1 MNLIDALKS
10 VRDRRTK
17 PKYPQWIV
25 LLLVIMATMSGR
37 YGYRPLARFVH
48 RHQQAVLDYLELPYD
63 RLPSLSTLRRVMIHL
78 DFEALTEAFN
88 QWALS
93 QASELERKEPRHLAT
108 DGKAIKAS
116 VRGYNQSYQDF
127 AVTVSMYCVETGQV
141 EALANFRHKETSE
154 ITVVQQLL
162 EQLQLTGVCV
172 SPDALHAQKKR

>member
-48 RHQQAVLDYLELPYD
+48 RHQQAVLEYLELPYD
-63 RLPSLSTLRRVMIHL
+63 RLPSLTTLRRVMIHL

-88 QWALS
+88 HWALS
-93 QASELERKEPRHLAT
+93 QETELEWKEPRHLAT

-116 VRGYNQSYQDF
+116 VKDYDKSYQDF
-127 AVTVSMYCVETGQV
+127 AVTVSMYCVKTGQV
-141 EALANFRHKETSE
+141 KALANLRHQETSE
-154 ITVVQQLL
+154 ITVVQRLL
-162 EQLQLTGVCV
+162 EQLKLKGVCI
-172 SPDALHAQKKR
+172 SLDALHAQKKR

>member
-1 MNLIDALKS
+1 MNLIEALKS

-48 RHQQAVLDYLELPYD
+48 RHQQAVLDYLELPHD

-93 QASELERKEPRHLAT
+93 QEREWKEKEPRLLAT
-108 DGKAIKAS
+108 DGKALKAS

-141 EALANFRHKETSE
+141 EALANFRHKEMSE

-162 EQLQLTGVCV
+162 EQLQLTGVCI
-172 SPDALHAQKKR
+172 SLDALHAQKKQ